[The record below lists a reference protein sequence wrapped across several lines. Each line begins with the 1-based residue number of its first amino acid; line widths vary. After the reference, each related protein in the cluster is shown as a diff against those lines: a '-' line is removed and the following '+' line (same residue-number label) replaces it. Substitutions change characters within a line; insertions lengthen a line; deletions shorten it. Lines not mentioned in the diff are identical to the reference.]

1 MHIQRTD
8 KTEVSLVTA
17 AVVVCCLFARMELKL
32 QIAADHKKSRYQ
44 LNRACRKVNTILM
57 TNHTHV
63 NLIDLCCQGVFIK
76 ERCQNYMCTRA

>member
-32 QIAADHKKSRYQ
+32 QIAADHKKAGIS
-44 LNRACRKVNTILM
+44 
-57 TNHTHV
+57 
-63 NLIDLCCQGVFIK
+63 
-76 ERCQNYMCTRA
+76 